1 MFPSDLQASYQQNI
15 LFPHVEMVAE
25 WAGGRQEGRHD
36 HHQRNDGG
44 YQGVRAPLVGRVQTG
59 VLAPLMWTIS
69 SQGRDKRE
77 EYSILPKFQGRTSLV
92 FFKYISDLRLRI
104 RRPGLVN
111 ILVEAGERRERRE
124 DWTDTGNRR
133 ELSFLR
139 QQSVSTTTTNTETE

>member
-1 MFPSDLQASYQQNI
+1 MFPCDLQAYYQQNI